1 MQGLHN
7 RTGLAGT
14 EIASRGSHDQ
24 IIGYVT
30 NGSPRLRLITGEKW
44 ANSGESV
51 RKQANR
57 TGESEW
63 GNGRG
68 RTSPFKT

>member
-30 NGSPRLRLITGEKW
+30 NGSTRLRLITGEKW
-44 ANSGESV
+44 ANRGESV
-51 RKQANR
+51 KQEANR
-57 TGESEW
+57 TGEPE
-63 GNGRG
+63 
-68 RTSPFKT
+68 

>member
-1 MQGLHN
+1 MQGLLN
-7 RTGLAGT
+7 RTGLSGT

-30 NGSPRLRLITGEKW
+30 NGSTRLRLITGEKS

-57 TGESEW
+57 TGESE
-63 GNGRG
+63 
-68 RTSPFKT
+68 

>member
-30 NGSPRLRLITGEKW
+30 NGSTRLRLITGEKW
-44 ANSGESV
+44 ANRGESV
-51 RKQANR
+51 KQEANR
-57 TGESEW
+57 TREPE
-63 GNGRG
+63 
-68 RTSPFKT
+68 